1 MRICVL
7 DDDLSQTAFVAQTLT
22 AAGHSCQVFTEGKSL
37 IHELRRQPYDLL
49 LLDWNM
55 PEMPGDVVLKWVRQ
69 NLTTNLPVLF
79 LTSRSVETDIVQ
91 MLNAGADDYILK
103 PVSRP
108 VLLARVE
115 ALLRRIYMHQNEVT
129 EETYGIYRFDLT
141 TQTALVSDTPAVLTQ
156 KEFELA
162 LLLFRNLSRPL
173 SRSHIRE
180 SVWRQDV
187 DIPSRTIDTHVS
199 QIRSK
204 LVLRPQN
211 GYRITPIYSYGY
223 RLEKVGNESP

>member
-7 DDDLSQTAFVAQTLT
+7 DDDLSQTEYVAQTLT
-22 AAGHSCQVFTEGKSL
+22 SAGHVCQVFTDGKSL
-37 IHELRRQPYDLL
+37 IHELRRQPFDLL

-55 PEMPGDVVLKWVRQ
+55 PEMPGDIVLKWIRQ

-79 LTSRSVETDIVQ
+79 LTSRSLESDIVK

-103 PVSRP
+103 PVSPP

-115 ALLRRIYMHQNEVT
+115 ALLRRIYLQQKDAAH
-129 EETYGIYRFDLT
+129 ETYGIYRFDIA
-141 TQTALVSDTPAVLTQ
+141 TQLAAVNGETVALTQ

-173 SRSHIRE
+173 SRTHIRE

-223 RLEKVGNESP
+223 RLEKVGE

>member
-1 MRICVL
+1 
-7 DDDLSQTAFVAQTLT
+7 
-22 AAGHSCQVFTEGKSL
+22 VFTDGKSL
-37 IHELRRQPYDLL
+37 IHELRRQTYDLL

-55 PEMPGDVVLKWVRQ
+55 PEMPGDVVLQWVRK

-79 LTSRSVETDIVQ
+79 LTSRSVEADIVQ

-115 ALLRRIYMHQNEVT
+115 ALLRRIYMQQHEVT
-129 EETYGIYRFDLT
+129 QETYGIYRFDLT
-141 TQTALVSDTPAVLTQ
+141 TQTALVSEAPAALTQ

>member
-1 MRICVL
+1 
-7 DDDLSQTAFVAQTLT
+7 
-22 AAGHSCQVFTEGKSL
+22 
-37 IHELRRQPYDLL
+37 
-49 LLDWNM
+49 
-55 PEMPGDVVLKWVRQ
+55 
-69 NLTTNLPVLF
+69 
-79 LTSRSVETDIVQ
+79 
-91 MLNAGADDYILK
+91 
-103 PVSRP
+103 
-108 VLLARVE
+108 
-115 ALLRRIYMHQNEVT
+115 MHQNEVT

-141 TQTALVSDTPAVLTQ
+141 TQTALVNEVAATLTQ

-173 SRSHIRE
+173 SRTHMRE

-223 RLEKVGNESP
+223 RLEKVGNESS

>member
-7 DDDLSQTAFVAQTLT
+7 DDDLSQTAYVAQTLSS
-22 AAGHSCQVFTEGKSL
+22 AGHDCQVFTDGKSL
-37 IHELRRQPYDLL
+37 IHELRRQPFDLL

-55 PEMPGDVVLKWVRQ
+55 PEMPGDIVLNWVRQ

-79 LTSRSVETDIVQ
+79 LTSRSVEADIVQ
-91 MLNAGADDYILK
+91 MLNAGADDYVLK
-103 PVSRP
+103 PVSPP

-115 ALLRRIYMHQNEVT
+115 ALLRRIYAQKQKDAPH
-129 EETYGIYRFDLT
+129 ETYGIYRFNIAAQL
-141 TQTALVSDTPAVLTQ
+141 AAVNGEPVTLTQ

-173 SRSHIRE
+173 SRTHIRE

-223 RLEKVGNESP
+223 RLEKVGE

>member
-7 DDDLSQTAFVAQTLT
+7 DDDPSQTEFVAQTLT
-22 AAGHSCQVFTEGKSL
+22 AAGHFCQTFTQGKSL
-37 IHELRRQPYDLL
+37 IHELRRQPFDLL

-55 PEMPGDVVLKWVRQ
+55 PEMPGDVVLKWVKQ
-69 NLTTNLPVLF
+69 NLAINLPVLF
-79 LTSRSVETDIVQ
+79 LTSRSVEADIVQ
-91 MLNAGADDYILK
+91 MLTAGADDYILK
-103 PVSRP
+103 PVSQA

-115 ALLRRIYMHQNEVT
+115 ALLRRIYTQQKDVT
-129 EETYGIYRFDLT
+129 HETHGMYRFDLA
-141 TQTALVSDTPAVLTQ
+141 TQTATVSGEPVTLTQ

-173 SRSHIRE
+173 SRTHIRE

>member
-22 AAGHSCQVFTEGKSL
+22 AAGHFCQVFTEGKSL
-37 IHELRRQPYDLL
+37 IHELRQQPYDLL

-173 SRSHIRE
+173 SRTHIRE

>member
-7 DDDLSQTAFVAQTLT
+7 DDDPSQTEFVAQTLS
-22 AAGHSCQVFTEGKSL
+22 AAGHPCQVFTEGKSL
-37 IHELRRQPYDLL
+37 IHELRRQPFDLL

-55 PEMPGDVVLKWVRQ
+55 PEMPGDIVLQWVKQ
-69 NLTTNLPVLF
+69 NLATNLPVIF
-79 LTSRSVETDIVQ
+79 LTSRSVEADIVQ

-103 PVSRP
+103 PVSQP
-108 VLLARVE
+108 VLLARAE
-115 ALLRRIYMHQNEVT
+115 ALLRRIYTQQKDVT
-129 EETYGIYRFDLT
+129 QETHGIYRFDLT
-141 TQTALVSDTPAVLTQ
+141 TQTATVSGEPVALTQ

-173 SRSHIRE
+173 SRTHIRE

-211 GYRITPIYSYGY
+211 GFRITPIYSYGY
-223 RLEKVGNESP
+223 RLEKVGE

>member
-1 MRICVL
+1 MTGMR
-7 DDDLSQTAFVAQTLT
+7 
-22 AAGHSCQVFTEGKSL
+22 
-37 IHELRRQPYDLL
+37 
-49 LLDWNM
+49 
-55 PEMPGDVVLKWVRQ
+55 GDVVLEGVGK

-79 LTSRSVETDIVQ
+79 LTSRSVEADIVQ
-91 MLNAGADDYILK
+91 MLNAGADVYILK

-115 ALLRRIYMHQNEVT
+115 ALLRRIYMHQHEGT
-129 EETYGIYRFDLT
+129 QETYGIYRFDLP
-141 TQTALVSDTPAVLTQ
+141 TQTARVSERPAALTQ

-223 RLEKVGNESP
+223 RLEKVGNESS

>member
-7 DDDLSQTAFVAQTLT
+7 DDDLSQTEFVAQTLT
-22 AAGHSCQVFTEGKSL
+22 AAGHACQVFTDGKSL
-37 IHELRRQPYDLL
+37 IHELRRQPFDLL

-55 PEMPGDVVLKWVRQ
+55 PAMPGDVVLQWVKQ
-69 NLTTNLPVLF
+69 NLSTNLPVLF
-79 LTSRSVETDIVQ
+79 LTSRSVEADIVQ

-103 PVSRP
+103 PVSQP

-115 ALLRRIYMHQNEVT
+115 ALLRRIYTQQKEVT
-129 EETYGIYRFDLT
+129 HETYGIYRLDLT
-141 TQTALVSDTPAVLTQ
+141 TQSATLSGEAVTLTQ

-162 LLLFRNLSRPL
+162 LLLFRNVSRPL
-173 SRSHIRE
+173 SRTHIRE
-180 SVWRQDV
+180 AVWRQDV

-223 RLEKVGNESP
+223 RLEKVGNELS

>member
-22 AAGHSCQVFTEGKSL
+22 AAGHFCQVFTEGKSL
-37 IHELRRQPYDLL
+37 IHELRHQPYDLL

-108 VLLARVE
+108 VLFARVE

-173 SRSHIRE
+173 SRTHIRE

-223 RLEKVGNESP
+223 RLEKVGNESS

>member
-7 DDDLSQTAFVAQTLT
+7 DDDLTQTAFVAQTLT
-22 AAGHSCQVFTEGKSL
+22 AAGHFCQVFTEGKSL
-37 IHELRRQPYDLL
+37 IHELRQQPYDLL

-55 PEMPGDVVLKWVRQ
+55 PEMSGDIVLKWVRQ

-79 LTSRSVETDIVQ
+79 LTSRSVESDIVQ

-115 ALLRRIYMHQNEVT
+115 ALLRRIYMSQNEVT

-141 TQTALVSDTPAVLTQ
+141 TQTALVSDIPAVLTQ

-173 SRSHIRE
+173 SRTHIRE

-204 LVLRPQN
+204 LVVRPQN

-223 RLEKVGNESP
+223 RLEKVGNDSP

>member
-22 AAGHSCQVFTEGKSL
+22 AAGHFCQVFTEGKSL
-37 IHELRRQPYDLL
+37 IHELRQQPYDLL

-55 PEMPGDVVLKWVRQ
+55 PQMSGDVVLKWVRQ

-79 LTSRSVETDIVQ
+79 LTSRSVESDIVQ

-129 EETYGIYRFDLT
+129 QETYGIYRFDLT
-141 TQTALVSDTPAVLTQ
+141 TQAALVNEVLAPLTQ

-173 SRSHIRE
+173 SRTHIRE

>member
-22 AAGHSCQVFTEGKSL
+22 AAGHFCQVFTEGKSL
-37 IHELRRQPYDLL
+37 IHELRQQPYDLL

-79 LTSRSVETDIVQ
+79 LTSRSVESDIVQ

-129 EETYGIYRFDLT
+129 EESYGIYRFDLT
-141 TQTALVSDTPAVLTQ
+141 TQTALVSEAPAALTQ

-173 SRSHIRE
+173 SRTHIRE

>member
-7 DDDLSQTAFVAQTLT
+7 DDDLSQTAYVAQTLT
-22 AAGHSCQVFTEGKSL
+22 SAGHECQVFTDGKSL
-37 IHELRRQPYDLL
+37 IHELRRQPFDLL

-55 PEMPGDVVLKWVRQ
+55 PEMPGDIVLKWVRQ
-69 NLTTNLPVLF
+69 NLAINLPVLF

-103 PVSRP
+103 PASPP

-115 ALLRRIYMHQNEVT
+115 ALLRRIYAQQQKHVAHEN
-129 EETYGIYRFDLT
+129 YGIYRFDI
-141 TQTALVSDTPAVLTQ
+141 PAQLAMVNGEPVALTQ

-173 SRSHIRE
+173 SRTHIRE

-223 RLEKVGNESP
+223 RLEKVGE

>member
-7 DDDLSQTAFVAQTLT
+7 DDDLSQTEFVAQTLT
-22 AAGHSCQVFTEGKSL
+22 AAGHLCQVFADGKSL

-55 PEMPGDVVLKWVRQ
+55 PEMPGDVVLQWVRK

-79 LTSRSVETDIVQ
+79 LTSRSVEADIVQ

-115 ALLRRIYMHQNEVT
+115 ALLRRIYMQQHEVT
-129 EETYGIYRFDLT
+129 QETYGIYRFDLT
-141 TQTALVSDTPAVLTQ
+141 TQTALVSEAPAALTQ